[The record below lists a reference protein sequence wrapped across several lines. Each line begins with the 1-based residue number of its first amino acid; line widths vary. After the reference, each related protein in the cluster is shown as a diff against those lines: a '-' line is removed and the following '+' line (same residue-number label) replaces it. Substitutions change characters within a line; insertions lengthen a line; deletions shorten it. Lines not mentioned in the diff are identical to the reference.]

1 MEQEI
6 LILDDDDFGQGEQ
19 LKRDPQLVEEAFEQL
34 NSTQSPAAMEELF
47 QLSGKD
53 KNRALMRQLGTVP
66 ILCRILSSA
75 SPPVLDVKQ
84 AAALKLLANLLRNLP
99 TRDEVRR
106 KGGID
111 IIVKLMKL
119 QDELQLSYVFQAA
132 SYLADNPKN
141 RKALR
146 DCGILEAA
154 IPKMKNA
161 QPVVLQNILQLIT
174 GMSTG
179 DKKTQ
184 DLVVKLGAV
193 PTVLECMN
201 DPNVDTKRYSMDAIG
216 AVANNNRKVQ
226 ALTRKNKK
234 ALTTVVNMLRDPIAE
249 NREQAAAVTASLVEN
264 DFSNQVAF
272 EKMGVVPAIADI
284 LANPNESLVVK
295 EKACTALVALSNG
308 NTKIQKAW
316 TNYQALLGCTVCPSA
331 AAQVQALH
339 AIAELCSN
347 NSPNSDEFIN
357 AGVFPLLENAFR
369 SENEFVQYRATG
381 ALYSI
386 IRNNPSRRQAASE
399 RADLITLVKALKGSG
414 NPKVKQGAE
423 WCLEEI

>member
-1 MEQEI
+1 MAEI

-19 LKRDPQLVEEAFEQL
+19 LKRDPQLVEEALEEL
-34 NSTQSPAAMEELF
+34 KATQSPSAMEELF

-53 KNRALMRQLGTVP
+53 KNRALMRQLGAVP

-75 SPPVLDVKQ
+75 NPPSLDAKQ
-84 AAALKLLANLLRNLP
+84 AAALKLLANMLRNLP

-179 DKKTQ
+179 DKRTQ
-184 DLVVKLGAV
+184 DLVVKLGAI
-193 PTVLECMN
+193 PTVLECIN
-201 DPNVDTKRYSMDAIG
+201 DPNPDTKRYAMDAIG
-216 AVANNNRKVQ
+216 AVSNNNRKVQ
-226 ALTRKNKK
+226 ALTRKNKS
-234 ALTTVVNMLRDPIAE
+234 ALTSIVNMLRDPIAE
-249 NREQAAAVTASLVEN
+249 NREQAAAVIGALVEN
-264 DFSNQVAF
+264 DYSNQIAF
-272 EKMGVVPAIADI
+272 EKLGVLPAISDI
-284 LANPNESLVVK
+284 LANQNESLQVK
-295 EKACTALVALSNG
+295 EKSCGTLVALSNG
-308 NTKIQKAW
+308 NKTIQKGW
-316 TNYQALLGCTVCPSA
+316 TNYGALLGCTICPSA
-331 AAQVQALH
+331 GAQVQALH
-339 AIAELCSN
+339 AISELCADGT
-347 NSPNSDEFIN
+347 NSDEFIN
-357 AGVFPLLENAFR
+357 AGIFPLLENAFR
-369 SENEFVQYRATG
+369 SENELVQYRATG
-381 ALYSI
+381 ALYAI
-386 IRNNPSRRQAASE
+386 IKGNPSRRQLASE
-399 RADLITLVKALKGSG
+399 RADLITLLKALKGSG